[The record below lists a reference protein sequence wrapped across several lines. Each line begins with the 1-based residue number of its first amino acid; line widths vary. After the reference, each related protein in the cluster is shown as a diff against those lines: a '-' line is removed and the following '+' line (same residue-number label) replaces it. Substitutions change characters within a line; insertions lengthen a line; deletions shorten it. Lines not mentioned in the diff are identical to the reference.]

1 MSRALSLLAGLA
13 VLAACGGPAEHPKVS
28 EEAIARAYG
37 APDPACGP
45 GAPAHRFLPNAAGVP
60 GQWIVVLNGGSAD
73 AVAPAL
79 VQRYGGTLLATW
91 TIITG
96 FAVKGLAHDD
106 ALLMSIDPRVCWVEQ
121 DGYVSG
127 F

>member
-1 MSRALSLLAGLA
+1 MLT
-13 VLAACGGPAEHPKVS
+13 ACGGSVDRPKVS
-28 EEAIARAYG
+28 EEAMARAYS

-45 GAPAHRFLPNAAGVP
+45 GAPPHRFVPHSSGVP
-60 GQWIVVLNGGSAD
+60 GQWIVVLNGGSAE

-79 VQRYGGTLLATW
+79 VQEYGGKVIATW
-91 TIITG
+91 TVITG
-96 FAVKGLAHDD
+96 FAVSGLSRDD

-127 F
+127 DF